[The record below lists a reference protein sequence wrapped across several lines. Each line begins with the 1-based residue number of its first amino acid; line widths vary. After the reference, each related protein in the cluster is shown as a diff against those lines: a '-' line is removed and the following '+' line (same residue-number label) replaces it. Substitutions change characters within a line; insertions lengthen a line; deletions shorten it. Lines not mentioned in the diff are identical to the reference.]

1 MTRVVE
7 NFTTQVPVWS
17 PYIRPVELAS
27 ATPEQLAA
35 MQVTPSNKGVS
46 PYVLTL
52 AHDPESLAVRSPLF
66 NQIMYG
72 KDGLS
77 SAERELGAVGA
88 SVVNHCIYCAAV
100 HASRFN
106 NLSKRPDVID
116 EIFERERQAE
126 LEPRDQA
133 IFDFSVRLSETP
145 PVIEEAAAADLANAG
160 LNVLEAV
167 DLVLSSALFGWANR
181 LMHTL
186 GEPTER
192 DQASR

>member
-52 AHDPESLAVRSPLF
+52 AHDPEALAVRSPLF

-88 SVVNHCIYCAAV
+88 SVVNRCIFCAAV

-116 EIFERERQAE
+116 EIFQRERQAK

-133 IFDFSVRLSETP
+133 IFDFSARLSETP
-145 PVIEEAAAADLANAG
+145 PAIDEAAAADLADVG
-160 LNVLEAV
+160 LNVLESV